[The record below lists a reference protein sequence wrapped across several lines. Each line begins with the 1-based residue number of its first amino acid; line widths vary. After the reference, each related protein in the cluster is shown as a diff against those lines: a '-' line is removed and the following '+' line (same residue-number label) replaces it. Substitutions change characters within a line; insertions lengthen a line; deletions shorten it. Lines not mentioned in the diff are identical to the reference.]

1 MSAPA
6 TTMDLATFQAKM
18 KQDGWVVFDSWID
31 PALVGRLLADMERA
45 YGVCRALQLANGIA
59 ANTEGTLHHL
69 IGLGDAFLECL
80 DRLEPLLPHL
90 ESYFRGKFILNS
102 FGGNILKRSASYAS
116 AVHRDIRTYSGDL
129 PLLLNTLVMLD
140 DFTPDNGATFLM
152 TGSHLD
158 CPEKPS
164 DEAFYRRAERAVGR
178 AGSLLMFD
186 SNLWHAAGVN
196 TTAAP
201 RRSLTPMFCK
211 PFIKQQCDYPRVLGY
226 DRMET
231 LTAHQR
237 QILGY
242 YARVPASLEE
252 WYQPPERRMYR
263 PGQG

>member
-1 MSAPA
+1 
-6 TTMDLATFQAKM
+6 MDLATFEARM
-18 KQDGWVVFDSWID
+18 AQDGWVVFDSFVGTD
-31 PALVGRLLADMERA
+31 LVERMRADMMRDYEI
-45 YGVCRALQLANGIA
+45 CRGFQVRNGIA

-69 IGLGDAFLECL
+69 IGLGDSWLDYL
-80 DRLEPLLPHL
+80 DRMQALMPHM

-102 FGGNILKRSASYAS
+102 FGGNILKKSASYAS

-140 DFTPDNGATFLM
+140 DFTEDNGATYLM
-152 TGSHLD
+152 TGSHRD
-158 CPEKPS
+158 CPDKPS
-164 DEAFYRRAERAVGR
+164 DQAFYARAGRAVGK
-178 AGSLLMFD
+178 AGSVLMFN

-196 TTAAP
+196 TTNVA
-201 RRSLTPMFCK
+201 RRSATPMFCK
-211 PFIKQQCDYPRVLGY
+211 PFMKQQCDYPRVVGY
-226 DRMET
+226 DRMDA
-231 LTAHQR
+231 LTDHQR

>member
-1 MSAPA
+1 
-6 TTMDLATFQAKM
+6 MDLSTFEARMQ
-18 KQDGWVVFDSWID
+18 QDGWVVFDSFVD
-31 PALVGRLLADMERA
+31 EALVEKMRADMMRA
-45 YGVCRALQLANGIA
+45 YEICRGIQIKNGIA

-69 IGLGDAFLECL
+69 IGLGDSWLGYL
-80 DRLEPLLPHL
+80 DRMQALMPHL

-102 FGGNILKRSASYAS
+102 FGGNILQRSASYAS

-140 DFTPDNGATFLM
+140 DFTEENGATYLM

-158 CPEKPS
+158 CPDKPS
-164 DEAFYRRAERAVGR
+164 DQAFYARAGR
-178 AGSLLMFD
+178 AIGKAGSVLMFN

-196 TTAAP
+196 TTPVA
-201 RRSLTPMFCK
+201 RRSVTPMFCK
-211 PFIKQQCDYPRVLGY
+211 PFIKQQCDYPRVVGY
-226 DRMET
+226 DRMDA
-231 LTAHQR
+231 LTDHQR

>member
-1 MSAPA
+1 MA
-6 TTMDLATFQAKM
+6 MDLATFEAKM
-18 KQDGWVVFDSWID
+18 ARDGWVVFDSFVG
-31 PALVGRLLADMERA
+31 PELVERMRADLMRDYEICR
-45 YGVCRALQLANGIA
+45 GVQVKNGIA

-69 IGLGDAFLECL
+69 IGLGDSWLAYL
-80 DRLEPLLPHL
+80 DRMQALMPHM

-102 FGGNILKRSASYAS
+102 FGGNILKKSASYAS

-129 PLLLNTLVMLD
+129 PLLMNTLVMLD
-140 DFTPDNGATFLM
+140 DFTEDNGATYLM

-158 CPEKPS
+158 CVDKPS
-164 DEAFYRRAERAVGR
+164 DEAFYARAGRAVGK
-178 AGSLLMFD
+178 AGSVLMFN

-196 TTAAP
+196 TTNVA
-201 RRSLTPMFCK
+201 RRSVTPMFCK
-211 PFIKQQCDYPRVLGY
+211 PFMKQQCDYPRVLGH
-226 DRMET
+226 DRMDA
-231 LTAHQR
+231 LTDHQR